1 MDDDG
6 DFVVAWEQGR
16 EVRSGNGF
24 ACSYGVGLCTFVGGY
39 SVQLRRYTGG
49 GTQAQAVQTV
59 DRSEEH
65 TSELPSLMRIS
76 YAVICLTK
84 TLIRPHHAI
93 LHLTTKHTTNEQR

>member
-1 MDDDG
+1 MRRCTSCALVTGVQTCALPILLVNEPSSKTVVQGATVAMDDDG

-49 GTQAQAVQTV
+49 GTQAQA
-59 DRSEEH
+59 DRKSTRLNSSH
-65 TSELPSLMRIS
+65 
-76 YAVICLTK
+76 
-84 TLIRPHHAI
+84 
-93 LHLTTKHTTNEQR
+93 